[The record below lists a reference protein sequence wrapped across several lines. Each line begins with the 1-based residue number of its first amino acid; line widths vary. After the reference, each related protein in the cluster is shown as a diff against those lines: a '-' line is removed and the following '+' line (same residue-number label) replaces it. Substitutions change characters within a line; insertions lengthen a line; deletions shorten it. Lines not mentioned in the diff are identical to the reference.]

1 MGLGRRL
8 VKKAPGK
15 AHREGLT
22 LVRLMDLFPDEA
34 AARTWFET
42 ARWGDHRACPRC
54 GSQRT
59 TPVPSANP
67 MPYHCGACR
76 KYFSVKTG
84 TVMQSSKVPLRK
96 WAIGIYLMSTSLK
109 GVSSMKLHRDLGIT
123 QKTAWMMSQKIRE
136 GWIKGSTGPMS
147 GAVEIDETYV
157 GGKER
162 NKHARKKLRAGRGA
176 VGKEAVVGAKQRG
189 GAVRARHVDDT
200 TRGTM
205 RRFIEGH
212 VEPGSA
218 LYSDESAAV
227 AGIPDMLNG
236 LHHETVNHSVGEYVR
251 GTAHTNG
258 VESFWSM
265 LKRGYQGTYHKMSPK
280 HLQRYVTEFAGRHNV
295 RDLDTLM
302 QMTLVARGMDGRR
315 LPWKTLTA

>member
-1 MGLGRRL
+1 M
-8 VKKAPGK
+8 
-15 AHREGLT
+15 
-22 LVRLMDLFPDEA
+22 VR
-34 AARTWFET
+34 
-42 ARWGDHRACPRC
+42 
-54 GSQRT
+54 
-59 TPVPSANP
+59 SA
-67 MPYHCGACR
+67 
-76 KYFSVKTG
+76 
-84 TVMQSSKVPLRK
+84 
-96 WAIGIYLMSTSLK
+96 
-109 GVSSMKLHRDLGIT
+109 
-123 QKTAWMMSQKIRE
+123 
-136 GWIKGSTGPMS
+136 
-147 GAVEIDETYV
+147 TYV

-251 GTAHTNG
+251 GAAHTNG